1 MPRTPRRSRGFTL
14 IELMIVVA
22 IVAILAGI
30 AYPSYQRH
38 VLQTR
43 RTAAQGC
50 LMELA
55 QWMERY
61 YTTKMT
67 YKNAALPEL
76 SCTTELSSFYTFE
89 FDGTLS
95 DTSYKLKATAKG
107 AQTRDTGCTPLT
119 LDSAGT
125 KGPDGCWR

>member
-1 MPRTPRRSRGFTL
+1 MPRTLRRSRGFTL

-22 IVAILAGI
+22 IIAILAGI

-67 YKNAALPEL
+67 YKNAALPAL
-76 SCTTELSSFYTFE
+76 ACTTELSSFYTFAL
-89 FDGTLS
+89 DGIPS

-107 AQTRDTGCTPLT
+107 AQTRDTDCTPLT

-125 KGPDGCWR
+125 KGPAGCWR

>member
-1 MPRTPRRSRGFTL
+1 MLRIPRRSRGFTL

-67 YKNAALPEL
+67 YTNAKLPTL
-76 SCTTELSSFYTFE
+76 SCTTELNSFYTFE

-125 KGPDGCWR
+125 KGPAGCWR

>member
-1 MPRTPRRSRGFTL
+1 MHCTPRRSRGFTL

-22 IVAILAGI
+22 IIAILAGI

-67 YKNAALPEL
+67 YKNAALPAL
-76 SCTTELSSFYTFE
+76 SCTNELGNFYTFDL
-89 FDGTLS
+89 DGAPS

-107 AQTRDTGCTPLT
+107 AQARDTGCTPLT

-125 KGPDGCWR
+125 KGPAGCWR

>member
-1 MPRTPRRSRGFTL
+1 MHCTPRRSRGFTL

-22 IVAILAGI
+22 IIAILAGI

-67 YKNAALPEL
+67 YKNAALPAL
-76 SCTTELSSFYTFE
+76 SCTNELGNFYTFAL
-89 FDGTLS
+89 DGIPS
-95 DTSYKLKATAKG
+95 DTSYALKATAKG

-119 LDSAGT
+119 LNSAGT
-125 KGPDGCWR
+125 KGPAGCWR

>member
-1 MPRTPRRSRGFTL
+1 MLRIPRRSRGFTL

-22 IVAILAGI
+22 IIAILAGI

-67 YKNAALPEL
+67 YKNAALPTL

-125 KGPDGCWR
+125 KGPAGCWR

>member
-14 IELMIVVA
+14 VELMIVVA
-22 IVAILAGI
+22 IIAILAGI
-30 AYPSYQRH
+30 AYPSYQRY

-43 RTAAQGC
+43 RAAAQGC

-67 YKNAALPEL
+67 YQNAALPAL
-76 SCTTELSSFYTFE
+76 SCTNELGNFYTFAL
-89 FDGTLS
+89 DGTPS
-95 DTSYKLKATAKG
+95 DTSYALKATAKG
-107 AQTRDTGCTPLT
+107 AQARDTGCTPLT

-125 KGPDGCWR
+125 KGPAGCWR

>member
-61 YTTKMT
+61 YTTNMT
-67 YKNAALPEL
+67 YKNAKLPAL
-76 SCTTELSSFYTFE
+76 SCTAELNSFYTFE

-107 AQTRDTGCTPLT
+107 AQTRDTGCTTLT

>member
-1 MPRTPRRSRGFTL
+1 MLRTPRRNHGFTL

-22 IVAILAGI
+22 IIAILAAI

-67 YKNAALPEL
+67 YKNATLPTL
-76 SCTTELSSFYTFE
+76 SCTTDLSSFYTFALS
-89 FDGTLS
+89 GTPS
-95 DTSYKLKATAKG
+95 DTSYALQATAKG

-125 KGPDGCWR
+125 KGPAGCWR

>member
-1 MPRTPRRSRGFTL
+1 MLRIPRRSRGFTL

-22 IVAILAGI
+22 IIAILAGI

-67 YKNAALPEL
+67 YKNAKLPDL
-76 SCTTELSSFYTFE
+76 SCTTELSSFYTFAL
-89 FDGTLS
+89 DGTPS

-107 AQTRDTGCTPLT
+107 AQTRDTDCTPLT

-125 KGPDGCWR
+125 KGPAGCWR

>member
-1 MPRTPRRSRGFTL
+1 MHCTPRRSRGFTL

-22 IVAILAGI
+22 IIAILAGI

-67 YKNAALPEL
+67 YKNAALPAL
-76 SCTTELSSFYTFE
+76 SCTTELSSFYTFAL
-89 FDGTLS
+89 DGTPS

-107 AQTRDTGCTPLT
+107 AQTRDTDCTPLT

-125 KGPDGCWR
+125 KGPAGCWR

>member
-1 MPRTPRRSRGFTL
+1 MHCTPRRSRGFTL

-22 IVAILAGI
+22 IIAILAGI

-67 YKNAALPEL
+67 YKDANPAL
-76 SCTTELSSFYTFE
+76 SCTNELGNFYTFPRP
-89 FDGTLS
+89 DVAPSG
-95 DTSYKLKATAKG
+95 TSYKLTATAKG
-107 AQTRDTGCTPLT
+107 AQARDTGCTPLT

-125 KGPDGCWR
+125 KGPAGCWR

>member
-22 IVAILAGI
+22 IIAILAGI

-67 YKNAALPEL
+67 YKNAKLPDL
-76 SCTTELSSFYTFE
+76 SCTTELSSFYTFAL
-89 FDGTLS
+89 DGTPS

-107 AQTRDTGCTPLT
+107 AQTRDAGCSPLT

-125 KGPDGCWR
+125 KGPAGCWR

>member
-1 MPRTPRRSRGFTL
+1 MPRTLRRSRGFTL

-67 YKNAALPEL
+67 YKNAALPAL
-76 SCTTELSSFYTFE
+76 SCTTELSSFYTFAL
-89 FDGTLS
+89 DGTPS

-107 AQTRDTGCTPLT
+107 AQTRDTDCTPLT

-125 KGPDGCWR
+125 KGPAGCWR

>member
-1 MPRTPRRSRGFTL
+1 MRRTPRRSRGFTL
-14 IELMIVVA
+14 IELMIVVV
-22 IVAILAGI
+22 IIAILAGI

-61 YTTKMT
+61 YATNMT
-67 YKNAALPEL
+67 YKDAVLPAL
-76 SCTTELSSFYTFE
+76 SCTNELGNFYTFALN
-89 FDGTLS
+89 GAPS
-95 DTSYKLKATAKG
+95 DTDYTLTATARG
-107 AQTRDTGCTPLT
+107 AQARDAGCTPLT
-119 LDSAGT
+119 LDSSGT
-125 KGPDGCWR
+125 KGPANCWR

>member
-61 YTTKMT
+61 YTTNMT
-67 YKNAALPEL
+67 YKNAKLPAL
-76 SCTTELSSFYTFE
+76 SCTAELNSFYTFE

-125 KGPDGCWR
+125 KGPAGCWR

>member
-1 MPRTPRRSRGFTL
+1 MPRTPRRNRGFTL

-22 IVAILAGI
+22 IIAILAGI

-55 QWMERY
+55 HWMERY
-61 YTTKMT
+61 YTTNMT
-67 YKNAALPEL
+67 YTNAALPAL
-76 SCTTELSSFYTFE
+76 SCTTELSNFYTFA
-89 FDGTLS
+89 LNAAPS
-95 DTSYKLKATAKG
+95 DTSYELQATAQG
-107 AQTRDTGCTPLT
+107 AQTRDTDCTTLT

-125 KGPDGCWR
+125 KGPAGCWR